1 MKSNKPVTKNQ
12 IIMKPDSILVRK
24 TDLKGIITFCNQDF
38 LDISGYSND
47 ELIGKNHNKVRHPD
61 MPAVAFQDLWDTIQ
75 KGNPWTGFVK
85 NRAKNG
91 DYYWVNANVTPL
103 KKDGEIIEY
112 LSVRYPPTEEEIKQ
126 ANTLYKQVNEGRV
139 SLNKTNFSDKIN
151 IISKMKIWQKLSAI
165 ILSLLLPVIMLTS
178 MLISEKNTT
187 IDFAEQ
193 EIRGIEYIQ
202 LLKELQQKLM
212 QHRSVTNRILTT
224 EEAPDVLNQQL
235 LQVES
240 ETAATIGDVHQNNQ
254 QFASYLDIESEWR
267 SIETDWSNLK
277 SENLSLMADESF
289 SKHSQ
294 LIEKIILLTN
304 SVSDQSNLTLDS
316 SLDTFYLIDIMVT
329 RLPSLLNK
337 MAELRDFGTE
347 IVYSG
352 RATRSEKLRLRII
365 QVQMS
370 ALIKATTRSIETVIN
385 NNEQL
390 QILIGSQV
398 NEFKEATGSFVAIA
412 DTEVIAVTNF
422 DYEPEKFFNN
432 GTLAL
437 TSSYQLYDAIAP
449 NLTLLLNSRI
459 STVSSNKFTTVGL
472 AMIIVMIGLFIS
484 ITVVK
489 KITAPIN
496 KILVAFNR
504 IMDGQF
510 RNELSTNDEDELATV
525 MHGLAS
531 MQTKLAFDIQ
541 DAKSKANAALRIKNS
556 LDNSTTNVMMADNAF
571 NLIYINSALHQFM
584 EQNADDFKSHFD
596 DEFDHTELI
605 GEKMDMFPQH
615 LQQLAEESI
624 EPYHS
629 LIKIGSLD
637 INITA
642 NQVINEQNEV
652 IGYMAEWHDMTA
664 QIAVQDEI
672 SNIIQ
677 LAKVG
682 DLSSRIDEKGKDG
695 FFLEL
700 ASGINE
706 FTAVVSTAM
715 DDISQVMEHL
725 STGDLTNQLTT
736 DYQGVFGDVKNSINR
751 TMTNLA
757 STVTKISDSTK
768 EMEVS
773 SNEIV
778 SGNIDL
784 SKRTEKQASSIEETA
799 ASMEELTSTV
809 QNNSENAQQANN
821 LSLSAREVAQKGG
834 EIVQETV
841 DAMDEINQSSKE
853 IFEIIGVIDE
863 IAFQTNLLALNAS
876 VEAARAG
883 EQGRGFA
890 VVASEVRNLAGR
902 SAKAAEEIKTL
913 IMNSEK
919 KVSTGTNLVN
929 QAGDQ
934 LEEIVG
940 SVKQLG
946 DIISEISN
954 SSKEQADGIGQIN
967 TAITLLDETT
977 QQNAALAEETS
988 AAAVTLSEK
997 ISDVLEKLN
1006 IFKLK

>member
-1 MKSNKPVTKNQ
+1 MKINKPVTKNQ
-12 IIMKPDSILVRK
+12 IKMKPDSILVSK

-38 LDISGYSND
+38 LDISGFSSE
-47 ELIGKNHNKVRHPD
+47 ELLGKNHNIIRHPD
-61 MPAVAFQDLWDTIQ
+61 MPAAAFQDLWDTIG
-75 KGNPWTGFVK
+75 KGKPWTGFVK
-85 NRAKNG
+85 NRTKNG

-112 LSVRYPPTEEEIKQ
+112 MSVRYPPTDEEIKQ
-126 ANTLYKQVNEGRV
+126 ADTLYKQVNAGSA
-139 SLNKTNFSDKIN
+139 SLSKTNFLDKIN
-151 IISKMKIWQKLSAI
+151 ILSKMKIWQKLTAI

-187 IDFAEQ
+187 INFAEQ

-202 LLKELQQKLM
+202 PLKQFQQQLM
-212 QHRSVTNRILTT
+212 QHRSLTNRILTAD
-224 EEAPDVLNQQL
+224 EAAGSLNQQL

-240 ETAATIGDVHQNNQ
+240 ETAATIENIQQNNQ
-254 QFASYLDIESEWR
+254 KFESYLDIESEWKLL
-267 SIETDWSNLK
+267 ENDWSNLK
-277 SENLSLMADESF
+277 SENLSLMANESF
-289 SKHSQ
+289 SKHSR
-294 LIEKIILLTN
+294 LIEKVIMLTN
-304 SVSDQSNLTLDS
+304 SVSDQSNLILDS
-316 SLDTFYLIDIMVT
+316 GLDTFYLVDTMVT

-347 IVYSG
+347 MAYSG

-370 ALIKATTRSIETVIN
+370 ASIKAATRSIETVLK
-385 NNEQL
+385 NNEEL
-390 QILIGSQV
+390 QTIIGSQV
-398 NEFKEATGSFVAIA
+398 NEFKQSTSNFATVA
-412 DTEVIAVTNF
+412 DKEVIAVTSI
-422 DYEPEKFFNN
+422 DYEPEKFFDN
-432 GTLAL
+432 GTHAL
-437 TSSYQLYDAIAP
+437 TSSYRLYDAIVP
-449 NLTLLLNSRI
+449 SLTSLLNSRI
-459 STVSSNKFTTVGL
+459 STASSNKFTAVGL

-489 KITAPIN
+489 KVTAPIN

-541 DAKSKANAALRIKNS
+541 DAKNKANAALRIKNS
-556 LDNSTTNVMMADNAF
+556 LDNSTTNVMMADKAF
-571 NLIYINSALHQFM
+571 NLIYINRALNQFM
-584 EQNADDFKSHFD
+584 DRNSDDFKSHFD
-596 DEFDHTELI
+596 DEFEPAELI
-605 GEKMDMFPQH
+605 GKKMDMFPQH
-615 LQQLAEESI
+615 LQELAEESV
-624 EPYHS
+624 EPYQK

-637 INITA
+637 ISITA

-652 IGYMAEWHDMTA
+652 IGYMSEWHDMTA
-664 QIAVQDEI
+664 QIVVQDEI
-672 SNIIQ
+672 NNIIQ

-715 DDISQVMEHL
+715 DDISKVMEDL

-736 DYQGVFGDVKNSINR
+736 DYQGVFGDVKTSVNR

-757 STVTKISDSTK
+757 STVTDISDATK
-768 EMEVS
+768 EMDQS
-773 SNEIV
+773 SAEIV
-778 SGNIDL
+778 SGNVDL
-784 SKRTEKQASSIEETA
+784 SDRTEQQASSIEQTA

-809 QNNSENAQQANN
+809 QNNSANAQQANS
-821 LSLSAREVAQKGG
+821 LSLSARDVAEKGG

-841 DAMDEINQSSKE
+841 DAMDEINESSKE

-902 SAKAAEEIKTL
+902 SAKAAEEIKAL
-913 IMNSEK
+913 ILNSEK
-919 KVSTGTNLVN
+919 KVATGTNLVN
-929 QAGDQ
+929 QAGEQ

-946 DIISEISN
+946 GIISEIS
-954 SSKEQADGIGQIN
+954 SSSQEQADGIGQIN

-997 ISDVLEKLN
+997 IVDVMDKLN